1 MTAAQPSNKHHDAPA
16 TIPVTLLT
24 GFLGAGKTTLVN
36 HLLTECHSRRLA
48 VIVNEFGELGI
59 DGALIAGA
67 AGSVIELANGCI
79 CCATKG
85 DLRRALQEVLSTR
98 EGLDGV
104 LIETSGLADPEP
116 VIRDLES
123 IRFAQEIRLDGVV
136 TVLDA
141 ENFDRNLDSAE
152 AAFQQ
157 ITYGAVLLIN
167 KIDLVDPTIPGL
179 IEAGVRRLN
188 PAARITS
195 CTACDVPLDLVLG
208 PQRGI
213 ASSEVQTG
221 APQDRRES
229 LHHHTHSGHEGAHGE
244 FETVVLRTD
253 RPLRLDLLANWLD
266 ALPTNVFRAKG
277 FVRIAGEEATA
288 VLHVVGQRRSVE
300 RGEDRPEVGG
310 AALVV
315 IGRGLDPNVLQE
327 GLSRCMA

>member
-1 MTAAQPSNKHHDAPA
+1 MTATRSSNKHHDEPA

-36 HLLTECHSRRLA
+36 HLLTECHGRRLA

-79 CCATKG
+79 CCATQG
-85 DLRRALQEVLSTR
+85 DLRRALQEVVSTR

-104 LIETSGLADPEP
+104 LIETSGLADPGP

-157 ITYGAVLLIN
+157 ITYGDVLA
-167 KIDLVDPTIPGL
+167 D
-179 IEAGVRRLN
+179 
-188 PAARITS
+188 
-195 CTACDVPLDLVLG
+195 
-208 PQRGI
+208 
-213 ASSEVQTG
+213 
-221 APQDRRES
+221 
-229 LHHHTHSGHEGAHGE
+229 
-244 FETVVLRTD
+244 
-253 RPLRLDLLANWLD
+253 
-266 ALPTNVFRAKG
+266 
-277 FVRIAGEEATA
+277 
-288 VLHVVGQRRSVE
+288 
-300 RGEDRPEVGG
+300 
-310 AALVV
+310 
-315 IGRGLDPNVLQE
+315 
-327 GLSRCMA
+327 